1 MAEKKTPISI
11 RLSGDEMKL
20 LDRVAARHGGN
31 KTKAIIESLQLRESK
46 REMSKEALLAEIER
60 RLK

>member
-11 RLSGDEMKL
+11 RLSAAEMDL
-20 LDRVAARHGGN
+20 LERVSALHGGN
-31 KTKAIIESLQLRESK
+31 KTRAIVDCLRLTEAK
-46 REMSKEALLAEIER
+46 RDLTKKQLLAEIER